1 MIEELDATRVKL
13 EPADQLLEKRTQ
25 AMMIKAGMPRME
37 VGKDGG
43 EDLEAP
49 PYFSMRSDD

>member
-1 MIEELDATRVKL
+1 MIEELDATRVKP

-25 AMMIKAGMPRME
+25 AMMIKAGLPSNFVR
-37 VGKDGG
+37 
-43 EDLEAP
+43 EDLGAP